1 MTREGTAEGGDGVV
15 SADGVARS
23 PPRALGRPRSRTLEA
38 STLACHVL
46 TIPPIAAL
54 PWRSASPTAS
64 SAAPSAGRRP
74 ASSCVG
80 SGRGVSRREQ
90 ARAGASR
97 RAPAFACARRHGART
112 SNDAASSTALTSSSL
127 AARSLSARAAALSRA
142 SRTRLSRLRR
152 SAYSTWPSMPP
163 AGAPPHHPTRAACD
177 ASWRPWRHAQPT
189 PLPHHH
195 PPPSATRAPDAFE
208 LRIPLGAAACARH
221 AG

>member
-80 SGRGVSRREQ
+80 SGRRERGVSRREQ
-90 ARAGASR
+90 ARASARIRVRTAAR
-97 RAPAFACARRHGART
+97 RAHLERRRVLHGLDELLPRRAQLVGARGCPVEGVAHALEPPPPLGVLHLALHAARR
-112 SNDAASSTALTSSSL
+112 
-127 AARSLSARAAALSRA
+127 RAAA
-142 SRTRLSRLRR
+142 
-152 SAYSTWPSMPP
+152 PP
-163 AGAPPHHPTRAACD
+163 DPRGV
-177 ASWRPWRHAQPT
+177 
-189 PLPHHH
+189 
-195 PPPSATRAPDAFE
+195 
-208 LRIPLGAAACARH
+208 
-221 AG
+221 